1 MIPFFD
7 IFGFTLPG
15 YGMSLGIGVLVS
27 YGLAG
32 WLGTRSRLGNDHAT
46 TLYLFAGLGAV
57 AGSRLLQLVVERHR
71 FTDGIINGL
80 MRPEGGIW
88 YGALLGAIVTTIVYA
103 RIRKL
108 SPFLTLDVMAP
119 AWAIGH
125 AFGRMGCYLGGCCFG
140 TPTHGPL
147 GVSFPRNSAAYFE
160 LENHD
165 PTFIAEFGTVPL
177 IPIQLFEAA
186 GELALVGLLAYLF
199 FKKLPDGVVFLTYA
213 GSYSI
218 MRFIL
223 EWWRFDPV
231 RGWVIEGWLSTS
243 QLIAVGML
251 AVAIGFAVRLR
262 KKAAAVV

>member
-7 IFGFTLPG
+7 LFGFTLPG
-15 YGMSLGIGVLVS
+15 YGMSLGVGVLVS
-27 YGLAG
+27 YGLAS
-32 WLGTRSRLGNDHAT
+32 WLGGRSRLGSDHAT

-71 FTDGIINGL
+71 FTDGIIKGL

-88 YGALLGAIVTTIVYA
+88 YGALLGAIATAILYA

-108 SPFLTLDVMAP
+108 SPFLVLDVMAP

-125 AFGRMGCYLGGCCFG
+125 AFGRIGCYLGGCCFG
-140 TPTHGPL
+140 TPTDGPL

-160 LENHD
+160 LEHHD
-165 PTFIAEFGTVPL
+165 AAFIGELGTVPL
-177 IPIQLFEAA
+177 IPIQLFEAC
-186 GELALVGLLAYLF
+186 GELLLVGGLTYLLL
-199 FKKLPDGVVFLTYA
+199 KKLPDGAVFLTYA
-213 GSYSI
+213 ASYSV

-231 RGWVIEGWLSTS
+231 RGWVVEGWVSTS
-243 QLIAVGML
+243 QAIAIGML
-251 AVAIGFAVRLR
+251 AVAIGFAVRVR
-262 KKAAAVV
+262 RKAAAVV